1 MNKSLLLLIP
11 LFLLASSCKMLFKA
25 PEIDKIQDV
34 RMRSF
39 TPDRTEVEVSII
51 VHNPNN
57 YEIQLNALRLD
68 LLDKDR
74 LRVGTA
80 ELSRKIDLPK
90 KKSINLDMK
99 VVLLTRPLLKSVSN
113 INHDVH
119 FFIAGKGEAKAVGI
133 SKRFDFEEPYSLSL
147 KEHLQK
153 SIPSMNAGGQ
163 EIFKL
168 TRTYVEDFGL
178 SKSMLNAD
186 FILMNPYGFSFNFR
200 GFPAEIF
207 IDGKKVGQGQLENQL
222 RFDENIFYK
231 EGTMSFELSNLKSLF
246 GATKGAFK
254 GEIVYTVKGTIILDA
269 IGMELKNPYE
279 FSGKIPVSLWDL
291 LLK

>member
-34 RMRSF
+34 KMRSF

-90 KKSINLDMK
+90 KEKHQSGHEGGLAH
-99 VVLLTRPLLKSVSN
+99 PS
-113 INHDVH
+113 
-119 FFIAGKGEAKAVGI
+119 FAQ
-133 SKRFDFEEPYSLSL
+133 KREQYQP
-147 KEHLQK
+147 
-153 SIPSMNAGGQ
+153 
-163 EIFKL
+163 
-168 TRTYVEDFGL
+168 RC
-178 SKSMLNAD
+178 
-186 FILMNPYGFSFNFR
+186 
-200 GFPAEIF
+200 
-207 IDGKKVGQGQLENQL
+207 
-222 RFDENIFYK
+222 
-231 EGTMSFELSNLKSLF
+231 
-246 GATKGAFK
+246 AF
-254 GEIVYTVKGTIILDA
+254 LHRR
-269 IGMELKNPYE
+269 
-279 FSGKIPVSLWDL
+279 
-291 LLK
+291 

>member
-1 MNKSLLLLIP
+1 MIRY
-11 LFLLASSCKMLFKA
+11 LFLLLPLILLTSSCKMLFKA
-25 PEIDKIQDV
+25 PEIQKIQDV
-34 RMRSF
+34 RLSSF
-39 TPDRTEVEVSII
+39 SPDRAEVEVSII

-57 YEIQLNALRLD
+57 YEIQLNSLRLD
-68 LLDKDR
+68 ILDKDR

-80 ELSRKIDLPK
+80 ELARKIDLPK
-90 KKSINLDMK
+90 KKGINLDMK
-99 VVLLTRPLLKSVSN
+99 VVLLTRPLIKNVSN
-113 INHDVH
+113 INHDVQ
-119 FFIAGKGEAKAVGI
+119 FFIAGKGDAKAMGI
-133 SKRFDFEEPYSLSL
+133 AKRFDFEEPYSLSL

-153 SIPSMNAGGQ
+153 SIPSMSAGGQ
-163 EIFKL
+163 DIFKL

-178 SKSMLNAD
+178 GKSMLSAD

-207 IDGKKVGQGQLENQL
+207 IDGKKVGRGQLKSQL
-222 RFDENIFYK
+222 RFDENVFYK

-254 GEIVYTVKGTIILDA
+254 GEIQYTVKGTIILDA
-269 IGMELKNPYE
+269 IGMELKNPFE
-279 FSGKIPVSLWDL
+279 FSGKIPVSIWDL